1 MYSYVFPK
9 LSTEKMLSIIR
20 NGLKKTDDPKKVIV
34 IGAGMAG
41 LVSASLLKQA
51 GHQVTILEASERVGG
66 RIYTIRSN
74 FRGEDQYLE
83 AGAMRIPHTHY
94 LTLEYIKKFKLPVNP
109 FINSTPND
117 WLYLR
122 GTQARLKAYEKDPSI
137 FGFPVWPQER
147 GKTATELLQMAIKP
161 VIDFI
166 QKNPIKNWP
175 IAIRE
180 LDKYSLDTYLRYNP
194 FGMRLSRGAID
205 MIKSIQTVEGF
216 PELSFLEML
225 RELMVLFTPNIK
237 FYEITGGNDQ
247 LPKAFVPQLQ
257 NDILYGQKV
266 RKIEQN
272 QNQVTVYSV
281 HTKILEPFQ
290 ITGDLV
296 IVTIPFSILQFVE
309 IEPRNSFSQNK
320 WKAIRELHY
329 VGSTKTGIQFKHRFW
344 EKEGMFGGRTISD
357 LPITYTQYPSHGLG
371 SSGPGVVLA
380 SYTWEDDTIP
390 WDSLSDENRLEYTL
404 KNLAVIHGQQVYH
417 EFETGISHSWVRY
430 PYSGG
435 AFTMFKPEQ
444 VTELS
449 QYIGSPEGRVYFAG
463 EHASTVHGWIQ
474 GAIESGICTAYEVHK
489 VPKSY
494 LEAQTTLK

>member
-1 MYSYVFPK
+1 
-9 LSTEKMLSIIR
+9 
-20 NGLKKTDDPKKVIV
+20 
-34 IGAGMAG
+34 
-41 LVSASLLKQA
+41 
-51 GHQVTILEASERVGG
+51 
-66 RIYTIRSN
+66 
-74 FRGEDQYLE
+74 
-83 AGAMRIPHTHY
+83 
-94 LTLEYIKKFKLPVNP
+94 
-109 FINSTPND
+109 
-117 WLYLR
+117 
-122 GTQARLKAYEKDPSI
+122 
-137 FGFPVWPQER
+137 
-147 GKTATELLQMAIKP
+147 
-161 VIDFI
+161 
-166 QKNPIKNWP
+166 
-175 IAIRE
+175 
-180 LDKYSLDTYLRYNP
+180 
-194 FGMRLSRGAID
+194 
-205 MIKSIQTVEGF
+205 
-216 PELSFLEML
+216 
-225 RELMVLFTPNIK
+225 
-237 FYEITGGNDQ
+237 
-247 LPKAFVPQLQ
+247 
-257 NDILYGQKV
+257 
-266 RKIEQN
+266 
-272 QNQVTVYSV
+272 
-281 HTKILEPFQ
+281 
-290 ITGDLV
+290 
-296 IVTIPFSILQFVE
+296 
-309 IEPRNSFSQNK
+309 
-320 WKAIRELHY
+320 ELHY

-449 QYIGSPEGRVYFAG
+449 PYIGSPEGRVYFAG